1 MNRDEEILE
10 KVSALGIDVRKMLRE
25 QHELLRVQLE
35 MEMRLHAFEA
45 RQMDMLLKQDEL
57 MRMMQ
62 VMDGRL
68 LLREEKPKEWLDA
81 YEVKDLLQIS
91 DATLRRRRK
100 DGTFQARKI
109 GKKWFYLRFSLQ

>member
-10 KVSALGIDVRKMLRE
+10 KVTALGIDLRKMLRE
-25 QHELLRVQLE
+25 QPELLRVQLE
-35 MEMRLHAFEA
+35 MEMRMHAFEA
-45 RQMDMLLKQDEL
+45 QQAEMISRQAEL

-91 DATLRRRRK
+91 SATLRRTRQ
-100 DGTFQARKI
+100 DGTFEVKKI
-109 GKKWFYLRFSLQ
+109 GKKWFYLRSSLQ